1 MASLGHG
8 HRWLWKNRKQKK
20 ILSVSEPIVTSTA
33 ELWHW
38 SLGLNVPLGALN
50 AAFLAFSPESPKYLV
65 LTRGKVRE
73 GRRALTK
80 LRPSRTTEEELDE
93 EMRVI
98 KSEGTSAAD
107 ENVRNKSW
115 FFNLPTS
122 RYG

>member
-1 MASLGHG
+1 M
-8 HRWLWKNRKQKK
+8 
-20 ILSVSEPIVTSTA
+20 VTA

-107 ENVRNKSW
+107 QNVRSKSW
-115 FFNLPTS
+115 FFNSPTS
-122 RYG
+122 RYN

>member
-1 MASLGHG
+1 MEK
-8 HRWLWKNRKQKK
+8 REKMR
-20 ILSVSEPIVTSTA
+20 SVSELIMSTA

-107 ENVRNKSW
+107 QNVRSKSW
-115 FFNLPTS
+115 FFNSPPS
-122 RYG
+122 RYN